1 MKYNLSSNMTDRIN
15 FDNDMKIYIENC
27 FTSLD
32 DEEIKTAK
40 SEDYFNADEI
50 VLLVSDVDEAKARF
64 DSLFEEVKLSF

>member
-1 MKYNLSSNMTDRIN
+1 MKYNFSSNMTDRIN
-15 FDNDMKIYIENC
+15 FDNDMKIYIESC